1 MKALSTLCLSLALLL
16 SSCDIDNF
24 EEPQLTLRGRIVDSQ
39 TNKLVESGG
48 INAGTVVRLFEGN
61 SPQPLVY
68 NTFPDGTFH
77 NSRVFPGGY
86 TYTAQGPFTLV
97 NPEPQSLRIDQDTEV
112 EIKVVPHMR
121 LGLPEVQVNGTTLT
135 VKLKYENVTSQK
147 LMQLALVWSR
157 YPHPNISTSE
167 DSETQLENVEAENLT
182 TGERVYTIT
191 GLSPKTKY
199 YLRGGARTA
208 NPGNYYN
215 YSSQV
220 EVQTP

>member
-1 MKALSTLCLSLALLL
+1 MKVISALCLSLLLL
-16 SSCDIDNF
+16 GSCDIDNF
-24 EEPQLTLRGRIVDSQ
+24 EEPKLTLQGRIVDSQ

-61 SPQPLVY
+61 STQPLVY
-68 NTFPDGTFH
+68 NTRPDGTFL
-77 NSRVFPGGY
+77 NTRVFPGSY
-86 TYTAQGPFTLV
+86 TYTAQGPFKLLST
-97 NPEPQSLRIDQDTEV
+97 EPQSLKIDQDAEL
-112 EIKVVPHMR
+112 EIKVIPHVR
-121 LGLPEVQVNGTTLT
+121 LAQPEVQINGTTLT
-135 VKLKYENVTSQK
+135 VKLKYEKVTEQK
-147 LMQLALVWSR
+147 LVQLALMWDR
-157 YPHPNISTSE
+157 FPHPNISTSDNNE
-167 DSETQLENVEAENLT
+167 IRLENVEAENLT

-191 GLSPKTKY
+191 GLKPKSKY